1 MKYIRMKIKFLDVSK
16 MLQITVMHYRTFLV
30 PIKLYKYIAWLKE
43 GVHTKTNSS
52 PGKRT
57 PKHPK
62 LQNHKEYELCI
73 WVFYE
78 QMNFIK
84 K

>member
-43 GVHTKTNSS
+43 GVHTNTNSS
-52 PGKRT
+52 PGKKN
-57 PKHPK
+57 PNHPK
-62 LQNHKEYELCI
+62 L
-73 WVFYE
+73 
-78 QMNFIK
+78 
-84 K
+84 

>member
-43 GVHTKTNSS
+43 GVHTNTNSS
-52 PGKRT
+52 PGKKT
-57 PKHPK
+57 PKTPK
-62 LQNHKEYELCI
+62 TLKSQRI
-73 WVFYE
+73 WTLYLGVLRTNEFH
-78 QMNFIK
+78 
-84 K
+84 

>member
-43 GVHTKTNSS
+43 GVHTNTNSS
-52 PGKRT
+52 PGKKNPKT
-57 PKHPK
+57 PKTLK
-62 LQNHKEYELCI
+62 SQRI
-73 WVFYE
+73 WTLYLGALRTNEFH
-78 QMNFIK
+78 
-84 K
+84 

>member
-43 GVHTKTNSS
+43 GVHTNTNSS
-52 PGKRT
+52 PGKKKKPKT
-57 PKHPK
+57 PKTLK
-62 LQNHKEYELCI
+62 SQRI
-73 WVFYE
+73 WTLYLGVLRTNEFH
-78 QMNFIK
+78 
-84 K
+84 

>member
-43 GVHTKTNSS
+43 GVHTNTNSS
-52 PGKRT
+52 PGTKTPAKT
-57 PKHPK
+57 PKT
-62 LQNHKEYELCI
+62 LISQRI
-73 WVFYE
+73 WTLYLGVLRTNEFH
-78 QMNFIK
+78 
-84 K
+84 